1 MPARPLDDIR
11 VLDLTHFYNGPYGTL
26 LLSYLGA
33 DVIKVEPPGHGE
45 GMRAL
50 YRAPGR
56 DISLGFAILNVNK
69 RSVTLNLK
77 SAEGCEIFKRMVARA
92 DVVAENFAYGAMEGF
107 GLGYDVLRAI
117 NPRLIYATGKGYGL
131 SGPYRDLPAFDP
143 VVQAM
148 SGVLATT
155 GEADGPPMKA
165 GPAVVD
171 MLGGVHLAAAIL
183 AALRGR
189 DRTGEGMLVEVAL
202 QDAIVP
208 TLTTHIG
215 AYYGMGITSTRD
227 GNRSAGGVIAPYN
240 VYPASEGYVM
250 ILAADHHRWRRL
262 CELMGR
268 PELIEDQRF
277 VHLRPDVLSWS
288 TEPLK
293 NSLVVAGDVVAHLLA
308 STSGTDSDWI
318 VKLIDVYPENDEKLP
333 GYQLMID
340 SEVYRARFRNSF
352 EKPEALRPNQPYEY
366 AIDIHATDHEFRP
379 GHRVMV
385 QVQSSWFP
393 LIDRNPQKFVE
404 NIYAAKASDYQAATQ
419 KIFRSS
425 KYASY
430 VELPVRVN

>member
-1 MPARPLDDIR
+1 MPVRPLDDIR
-11 VLDLTHFYNGPYGTL
+11 VLDLTHFYNGPYATL

-33 DVIKVEPPGHGE
+33 DVIKVEPPHHGE

-50 YRAPGR
+50 YRAPGL
-56 DISLGFAILNVNK
+56 DISIGFAILNVNK
-69 RSVTLNLK
+69 RSITLNLK
-77 SAEGCEIFKRMVARA
+77 SDEGRGIFKQMVARA

-107 GLGYDVLRAI
+107 GLGYEVLHAI

-148 SGVLATT
+148 SGVLSTT

-183 AALRGR
+183 AALRSR
-189 DRTGEGMLVEVAL
+189 DRTSEGMLVEVAL
-202 QDAIVP
+202 QDAVVP

-240 VYPASEGYVM
+240 VYPASDGYVM

-268 PELIEDQRF
+268 AELAEDERF
-277 VHLRPDVLSWS
+277 ATMKARATNIDEVDEIVSAWTRGHTRSALMTMLNRADVFC
-288 TEPLK
+288 
-293 NSLVVAGDVVAHLLA
+293 G
-308 STSGTDSDWI
+308 I
-318 VKLIDVYPENDEKLP
+318 VKELPEVMTDPHLHARGMLCEMDDPRLGRITAWTSPLRMNAEAAVPQSSAPALGADNDEFL
-333 GYQLMID
+333 
-340 SEVYRARFRNSF
+340 RAELGLDAAAIASLRERNV
-352 EKPEALRPNQPYEY
+352 
-366 AIDIHATDHEFRP
+366 I
-379 GHRVMV
+379 
-385 QVQSSWFP
+385 
-393 LIDRNPQKFVE
+393 
-404 NIYAAKASDYQAATQ
+404 
-419 KIFRSS
+419 
-425 KYASY
+425 
-430 VELPVRVN
+430 

>member
-1 MPARPLDDIR
+1 VPARPLDDIR

-33 DVIKVEPPGHGE
+33 DVIKIEPPGHGE

-107 GLGYDVLRAI
+107 GLGYEVLHAI

-202 QDAIVP
+202 QDAVVP

-277 VHLRPDVLSWS
+277 ATMKARAANIDEVDEIVAAWTREHTREALMTMLNGADVFC
-288 TEPLK
+288 
-293 NSLVVAGDVVAHLLA
+293 G
-308 STSGTDSDWI
+308 I
-318 VKLIDVYPENDEKLP
+318 VKELPEVMTDPHLHARGMLREIDDPRLGRITMWTSPLRMSAEASAPQTLAPALGADNDEFLR
-333 GYQLMID
+333 
-340 SEVYRARFRNSF
+340 SELGLDAGAIAS
-352 EKPEALRPNQPYEY
+352 LRE
-366 AIDIHATDHEFRP
+366 R
-379 GHRVMV
+379 
-385 QVQSSWFP
+385 
-393 LIDRNPQKFVE
+393 
-404 NIYAAKASDYQAATQ
+404 
-419 KIFRSS
+419 KII
-425 KYASY
+425 
-430 VELPVRVN
+430 